1 MWAEYLG
8 VFLTIFVPGS
18 LFVQSGEG
26 YGVLRLMFL
35 STDKKKYRGIQREEL
50 VGWRCGGN
58 GRKEGLYR
66 KVRIN
71 SLVT

>member
-1 MWAEYLG
+1 M
-8 VFLTIFVPGS
+8 
-18 LFVQSGEG
+18 QSGEG

-35 STDKKKYRGIQREEL
+35 STDKENTEEYKGKSSWDGG
-50 VGWRCGGN
+50 VGGN

-71 SLVT
+71 SLVMLI

>member
-1 MWAEYLG
+1 M
-8 VFLTIFVPGS
+8 
-18 LFVQSGEG
+18 QSGEG

-35 STDKKKYRGIQREEL
+35 STDKKSTEEYKGKKEL

-71 SLVT
+71 SLVTRI